1 MKHSAKI
8 LISVLISFLI
18 VWMGAGITML
28 HCHHTETTKFVVLAD
43 VADDSCAHKTD
54 CMQAQ
59 VISLSP
65 TAEICK
71 QTVDIHTPVLN
82 LPFFNSSLLAKP
94 LYTANP
100 IAKNISRLWYSLP
113 RAYLAILRILRI

>member
-8 LISVLISFLI
+8 VISVLVSFLL

-28 HCHHTETTKFVVLAD
+28 HCHHTETTKFLALTD
-43 VADDSCAHKTD
+43 VADDSCEQQTD

-59 VISLSP
+59 LIELSP
-65 TAEICK
+65 TAKISK
-71 QTVDIHTPVLN
+71 QTVDIKVPVFD
-82 LPFFNSSLLAKP
+82 LPLFKSSLLEKP
-94 LYTANP
+94 LSTANP
-100 IAKNISRLWYSLP
+100 IAKNISRLWHSLP